1 MDKKQIVGL
10 VKDEGLDLAEDMA
23 IAGVRGALKI
33 IRVIVPQLSRGAG
46 TMVNLFFDA
55 YEDEIIKLLDKI
67 DGKAD
72 IEI

>member
-1 MDKKQIVGL
+1 MDKKEITGL
-10 VKDEGLDLAEDMA
+10 LKDEGLDLAEDMA

-46 TMVNLFFDA
+46 TMVNLFLDA